1 MYCVKEIGNSIFWVG
16 ASDRRLQLFENA
28 FPIERG
34 INYNSYL
41 IKDEQNVLIDTVD
54 KSVSD
59 RFFEN
64 LEYVLDGERLD
75 FLIINHVEPD
85 HSGSIKELIYRYPYL
100 TIVTTAKAKDYL
112 SQFLDI
118 DLSERFIEVKDGYT
132 FSSGK
137 KLYNFISAPMVH
149 WPEVTVVYEST
160 TKTLFSADAFGSF
173 GAMSGNLY
181 ADEVDFDRDWLDD
194 ARRYYTNIVGKFGS
208 SVTQLL
214 NKASKLEIAM
224 LCPLHGLVW
233 RDKIGYFVDKYKLWA
248 SYTPES
254 NGVSI
259 FYGSVYGNT
268 ENACNILAN
277 YLAEK
282 GIKDIRI
289 FDVSKTDK
297 SVLISECFMVKNLV
311 FAGVTYNGGVFT
323 NLENLI
329 LDLKAHNLQNRKIA
343 IIENGTWAATAGK
356 RIEEIFTQMK
366 GCEIVEPKITI
377 KSAVKNE
384 DLAELKTLANNL
396 G

>member
-1 MYCVKEIGNSIFWVG
+1 MYCVKEIKESIFWVG

-28 FPIERG
+28 FPIENG

-64 LEYVLDGERLD
+64 LDYVLGGERLD

-85 HSGSIKELIYRYPYL
+85 HSGSIKELINRYPYIS
-100 TIVTTAKAKDYL
+100 IVTTAKALDYL
-112 SQFLDI
+112 NQFLDM
-118 DLSERFIEVKDGYT
+118 DLTERFIEVKDGYS
-132 FSSGK
+132 FSTGS
-137 KLYNFISAPMVH
+137 KLFNFVSAPMVH

-173 GAMSGNLY
+173 GAMSGNLF
-181 ADEVDFDRDWLDD
+181 ADQVNFDRDWLDD

-214 NKASKLEIAM
+214 NKASKLEIDM
-224 LCPLHGLVW
+224 ICPLHGLVW
-233 RDKIGYFVDKYKLWA
+233 RENIGYFVDKYKLWA

-254 NGVSI
+254 DGICI

-277 YLAEK
+277 YLSEN
-282 GIKDIRI
+282 GEKDIRI
-289 FDVSKTDK
+289 YDVSKTDK
-297 SVLISECFMVKNLV
+297 SVLISEGFRASKLV

-329 LDLKAHNLQNRKIA
+329 LDLKLHNLQNRTIG

-356 RIEEIFTQMK
+356 KIEEVFAQMK
-366 GCEIVEPKITI
+366 GCKIVEPKVTI
-377 KSAVKNE
+377 KSAVKKD
-384 DLAELKTLANNL
+384 DLISLKQLADNL
-396 G
+396 A